1 MSEANQRQFDWGP
14 PANAGDGIKEWL
26 IYFVIII
33 LLGAGVWVLLDINGD
48 RSAPSTSATEKAV
61 PAAPSMNVN
70 ASVGTTGVS
79 QPMTAKIQVAAP
91 PKFFVQLG
99 AFADEASAK
108 EVFNQ
113 LTTDGFAPTLAPP
126 DDQYEIH
133 RVLVGPFNTEKE
145 AEEKAEAL
153 NALGLHCFVS
163 EGP

>member
-14 PANAGDGIKEWL
+14 PANAGEGIKEWL

-33 LLGAGVWVLLDINGD
+33 LLGAGVWVLLDINGAK
-48 RSAPSTSATEKAV
+48 APSPAV
-61 PAAPSMNVN
+61 AGKVAPAASSMNVN
-70 ASVGTTGVS
+70 AAAGTTGAS
-79 QPMTAKIQVAAP
+79 QPMTAKVQVTAP

-113 LTTDGFAPTLAPP
+113 LTNDGFAPTLAPP

>member
-1 MSEANQRQFDWGP
+1 MPEANQRQFDWGP
-14 PANAGDGIKEWL
+14 PANAGDGVREWL
-26 IYFVIII
+26 VYFVIII
-33 LLGAGVWVLLDINGD
+33 LLGAGVWILLDINGAK
-48 RSAPSTSATEKAV
+48 APL
-61 PAAPSMNVN
+61 PAAPAKVAPATSVNVV
-70 ASVGTTGVS
+70 AGAGSAGAS
-79 QPMTAKIQVAAP
+79 QPMTAKVQVAAF

-133 RVLVGPFNTEKE
+133 RVLVGPFNTERE

>member
-14 PANAGDGIKEWL
+14 PANAGDGVKEWL

-33 LLGAGVWVLLDINGD
+33 LLGVGVWVLLDINGAK
-48 RSAPSTSATEKAV
+48 APSSAAATKA
-61 PAAPSMNVN
+61 ASASSSMHVNVS
-70 ASVGTTGVS
+70 AGKAGST
-79 QPMTAKIQVAAP
+79 QPVTAKVQVAAP

-99 AFADEASAK
+99 AFADEASAQ

-133 RVLVGPFNTEKE
+133 RVLVGPFNTERE

>member
-26 IYFVIII
+26 IYFVIIV
-33 LLGAGVWVLLDINGD
+33 LLGAGVWVLLDINGAK
-48 RSAPSTSATEKAV
+48 APAVEATTKAV

-70 ASVGTTGVS
+70 VS
-79 QPMTAKIQVAAP
+79 AGQAGSSQTMVAKVQVAAP

>member
-1 MSEANQRQFDWGP
+1 MPEANQRQFDWGP
-14 PANAGDGIKEWL
+14 PANAGDGVREWL
-26 IYFVIII
+26 VYFVIII
-33 LLGAGVWVLLDINGD
+33 LLGAGVWVLLDINGGAK
-48 RSAPSTSATEKAV
+48 APL
-61 PAAPSMNVN
+61 PAAPAKVTQAVSVNAMAGAGTAGASQSMN
-70 ASVGTTGVS
+70 
-79 QPMTAKIQVAAP
+79 AKVQVAAP

-99 AFADEASAK
+99 AFADEASAR

-145 AEEKAEAL
+145 AEDKAEAL

>member
-14 PANAGDGIKEWL
+14 PANAGDGVKEWL

-33 LLGAGVWVLLDINGD
+33 LLGAGVWVLLDINGA
-48 RSAPSTSATEKAV
+48 RVPAAEATTKAV
-61 PAAPSMNVN
+61 PAASSMNVN
-70 ASVGTTGVS
+70 VS
-79 QPMTAKIQVAAP
+79 AGKAGSSQSMTAKVQVAAP
-91 PKFFVQLG
+91 LKFFVQLG
-99 AFADEASAK
+99 AFADESSAK

-133 RVLVGPFNTEKE
+133 RVLVGPFNTERE

>member
-14 PANAGDGIKEWL
+14 PANAGEGIKEWL

-33 LLGAGVWVLLDINGD
+33 LLGAGVWVLLDINGAK
-48 RSAPSTSATEKAV
+48 APSPGVAGKAA
-61 PAAPSMNVN
+61 PAASSMNVN
-70 ASVGTTGVS
+70 AAAGKTGVS
-79 QPMTAKIQVAAP
+79 QPMTAKVQVTAP

>member
-14 PANAGDGIKEWL
+14 PANAGDGVKEWL
-26 IYFVIII
+26 IYFFIII
-33 LLGAGVWVLLDINGD
+33 LLGVGVWVLLDINGAGAELPATAAKV
-48 RSAPSTSATEKAV
+48 APAV
-61 PAAPSMNVN
+61 SSSMNVN
-70 ASVGTTGVS
+70 LSAGKAGVS
-79 QPMTAKIQVAAP
+79 QPMTAKVQVTAP

-108 EVFNQ
+108 EVFDQ

-133 RVLVGPFNTEKE
+133 RVLVGPFNTERE